1 VYDFFVSLLNPLMWG
16 EAWVMNAWHSLFTLI
31 GIPYDSGW
39 GWALSIVGLTVVVRF
54 LMIPLFVKQI
64 HASRRM
70 QLIQPEMQKIQAKY
84 KGKSDPESRQ
94 KMTSETMDLY
104 KRTGSNP
111 FSSCLPIL
119 LQSPFFFAL
128 FQLLNNLPHVA
139 SGAHAPIGPIT
150 PDVASVIEKSTIF
163 GAQLSAT
170 FVGSEDLNVK
180 ILTAVLIVLM
190 SLSTFTTQRQLMR
203 KNMPD
208 AALDN
213 PYMKQQKVI
222 LYLMPIFF
230 AISGINF
237 PIGVLLYWLT
247 TNVWSMGQQFYV
259 IRRMPA
265 PGSAAERAY
274 EERQKK
280 RGKTIKKLHIPGLGD
295 TTRTRCRRLPRA
307 VSGSSPRARS
317 APSVG
322 RPAGLVDRTTARVAR
337 TVPAE
342 LLRSPGLTGRR
353 RRTRRPNPPRRT
365 GQGPGPVVGRMLGV
379 PAVPARGPRRDRTAN
394 ASNPNGRSR
403 SPTLP
408 ARSSRRTRP
417 SARRVRPALGGP
429 RVARPPRTRPE
440 PVPPTGYACE
450 DELVPAP
457 AARCATPLEPWT
469 PRTRDTAGPG
479 PAPADRSGVA
489 R

>member
-16 EAWVMNAWHSLFTLI
+16 EAWVMTAWHQLFVWL
-31 GIPYDSGW
+31 GIPYEDGW

-64 HASRRM
+64 HSSRRM

-94 KMTSETMDLY
+94 KMTQETMDLY

-128 FQLLNNLPHVA
+128 FQVLNNLPHVA
-139 SGAHAPIGPIT
+139 SGAHPPIGPIT
-150 PDVASVIEKSTIF
+150 PEVASVIEKSTIF
-163 GAQLSAT
+163 GAQLSST
-170 FVGSEDLNVK
+170 FLGSSDLNVK

-190 SLSTFTTQRQLMR
+190 SVSTFTTQRQLMR

-274 EERQKK
+274 EERQRK

-295 TTRTRCRRLPRA
+295 TTTDQPDVQDALPEAPKGGQRQQPKGKKRSKRSA
-307 VSGSSPRARS
+307 GGGPTDGAGSSGADGTGSPGDEA
-317 APSVG
+317 
-322 RPAGLVDRTTARVAR
+322 DRTGGPNSPDGSTPQDAPTEPSSPANGSEAPARPTGQRQQPKRQKQKPRPKQPQGQQVKR
-337 TVPAE
+337 QTDP
-342 LLRSPGLTGRR
+342 PGK
-353 RRTRRPNPPRRT
+353 RRPEGGTP
-365 GQGPGPVVGRMLGV
+365 
-379 PAVPARGPRRDRTAN
+379 
-394 ASNPNGRSR
+394 
-403 SPTLP
+403 SP
-408 ARSSRRTRP
+408 
-417 SARRVRPALGGP
+417 
-429 RVARPPRTRPE
+429 
-440 PVPPTGYACE
+440 
-450 DELVPAP
+450 D
-457 AARCATPLEPWT
+457 AA
-469 PRTRDTAGPG
+469 
-479 PAPADRSGVA
+479 
-489 R
+489 

>member
-1 VYDFFVSLLNPLMWG
+1 MYDFFVSLLNPLMWG
-16 EAWVMNAWHSLFTLI
+16 EAWVMTAWHQLFVWL
-31 GIPYDSGW
+31 GIPYENGW

-64 HASRRM
+64 HSSRRM

-94 KMTSETMDLY
+94 KMTQETMDLY

-128 FQLLNNLPHVA
+128 FQVLNNLPHVA
-139 SGAHAPIGPIT
+139 SGAHPPIGPIT
-150 PDVASVIEKSTIF
+150 PEVASVIEKSTIF
-163 GAQLSAT
+163 GAQLSST
-170 FVGSEDLNVK
+170 FLGSSDLNVK

-190 SLSTFTTQRQLMR
+190 SVSTFTTQRQLMR

-274 EERQKK
+274 EERQRK

-295 TTRTRCRRLPRA
+295 TTTDQPDVQDALPEAPKGGQRQQPKGKKRSKRSA
-307 VSGSSPRARS
+307 GGGPTDGAGSSGADGTGSPGDEA
-317 APSVG
+317 
-322 RPAGLVDRTTARVAR
+322 DRTGGPNSPDGSTPQDAPTEPSSPANGSEAPAR
-337 TVPAE
+337 TTGQRQQPKRQKQKPRPKQPQGQQVKRQTDP
-342 LLRSPGLTGRR
+342 PGK
-353 RRTRRPNPPRRT
+353 RRPEGGTP
-365 GQGPGPVVGRMLGV
+365 
-379 PAVPARGPRRDRTAN
+379 
-394 ASNPNGRSR
+394 
-403 SPTLP
+403 SP
-408 ARSSRRTRP
+408 
-417 SARRVRPALGGP
+417 
-429 RVARPPRTRPE
+429 
-440 PVPPTGYACE
+440 
-450 DELVPAP
+450 D
-457 AARCATPLEPWT
+457 AA
-469 PRTRDTAGPG
+469 
-479 PAPADRSGVA
+479 
-489 R
+489 

>member
-31 GIPYDSGW
+31 GIPYESGW

-170 FVGSEDLNVK
+170 FVGSDDLNVK

-274 EERQKK
+274 EERQRK
-280 RGKTIKKLHIPGLGD
+280 RGKTIKKLHIPGLGN
-295 TTRTRCRRLPRA
+295 TTTDQPDVQDALPEAPKSGQRQQPKGKKRA
-307 VSGSSPRARS
+307 KRGPTTGPGGPEDGAGGAEGSDGAGAGSGGDGATPQDAPVEPTSSKGSGSGGGSGAGGSGGSGGSGAGASTRPNGQRQQPKRQKQKPNTPRSKQPQNQAKRQASP
-317 APSVG
+317 
-322 RPAGLVDRTTARVAR
+322 
-337 TVPAE
+337 
-342 LLRSPGLTGRR
+342 PG
-353 RRTRRPNPPRRT
+353 TRRPEGGAPTPD
-365 GQGPGPVVGRMLGV
+365 
-379 PAVPARGPRRDRTAN
+379 PA
-394 ASNPNGRSR
+394 
-403 SPTLP
+403 
-408 ARSSRRTRP
+408 
-417 SARRVRPALGGP
+417 
-429 RVARPPRTRPE
+429 
-440 PVPPTGYACE
+440 
-450 DELVPAP
+450 
-457 AARCATPLEPWT
+457 
-469 PRTRDTAGPG
+469 
-479 PAPADRSGVA
+479 
-489 R
+489 

>member
-1 VYDFFVSLLNPLMWG
+1 MYDFFVSLLNPLMWG
-16 EAWVMNAWHSLFTLI
+16 EAWVMTAWHQLFVWL
-31 GIPYDSGW
+31 GIPYEDGW

-64 HASRRM
+64 HSSRRM

-94 KMTSETMDLY
+94 KMTQETMDLY

-128 FQLLNNLPHVA
+128 FQVLNNLPHVA
-139 SGAHAPIGPIT
+139 SGAHPPIGPIT
-150 PDVASVIEKSTIF
+150 PEVASVIEKSTIF
-163 GAQLSAT
+163 GAQLSST
-170 FVGSEDLNVK
+170 FLGSSDLNVK

-190 SLSTFTTQRQLMR
+190 SVSTFTTQRQLMR

-247 TNVWSMGQQFYV
+247 TNIWSMGQQFYV

-274 EERQKK
+274 EERQRK

-295 TTRTRCRRLPRA
+295 TTTDQPDVQDALPEAPKGGQRQQPKGKKRSKRSA
-307 VSGSSPRARS
+307 GGGPTDGAGSSGADGTGSPGDEA
-317 APSVG
+317 
-322 RPAGLVDRTTARVAR
+322 DRTGGPNSPDGSTPQDAPTEPSSPANGSEAPARPTGQRQQPKRQKQKPRPKQPQGQQVKR
-337 TVPAE
+337 QTDP
-342 LLRSPGLTGRR
+342 PGK
-353 RRTRRPNPPRRT
+353 RRPEGGTP
-365 GQGPGPVVGRMLGV
+365 
-379 PAVPARGPRRDRTAN
+379 
-394 ASNPNGRSR
+394 
-403 SPTLP
+403 SP
-408 ARSSRRTRP
+408 
-417 SARRVRPALGGP
+417 
-429 RVARPPRTRPE
+429 
-440 PVPPTGYACE
+440 
-450 DELVPAP
+450 D
-457 AARCATPLEPWT
+457 AA
-469 PRTRDTAGPG
+469 
-479 PAPADRSGVA
+479 
-489 R
+489 

>member
-1 VYDFFVSLLNPLMWG
+1 VYDFFVNLLSPLMWG
-16 EAWVMNAWHSLFTLI
+16 EAWVMTAWHQLFVWL
-31 GIPYDSGW
+31 GIPYESGW

-64 HASRRM
+64 HSSRRM
-70 QLIQPEMQKIQAKY
+70 QMIQPEMQKIQAKY

-94 KMTSETMDLY
+94 KMTQETMDLY

-128 FQLLNNLPHVA
+128 FQVLNNLPHVA
-139 SGAHAPIGPIT
+139 TGAHPPIGPIT
-150 PDVASVIEKSTIF
+150 PEVASVIEKSTIF

-170 FVGSEDLNVK
+170 FVSSPDLNVK
-180 ILTAVLIVLM
+180 ILTAVLIILM

-274 EERQKK
+274 EERQRK

-295 TTRTRCRRLPRA
+295 TTTDQADVQDAVTEGPKTGQRQQPKGKKRAKRGPTGGPGDGLGNGNAGTDATGSNGSPEDRGATPQDAPGDPAPTNGSGPKTPSGTAPRPTTQRQQPKRQKQKPSSTRPKQPQGQAKRQANP
-307 VSGSSPRARS
+307 
-317 APSVG
+317 
-322 RPAGLVDRTTARVAR
+322 
-337 TVPAE
+337 
-342 LLRSPGLTGRR
+342 PG
-353 RRTRRPNPPRRT
+353 TRRP
-365 GQGPGPVVGRMLGV
+365 
-379 PAVPARGPRRDRTAN
+379 D
-394 ASNPNGRSR
+394 
-403 SPTLP
+403 
-408 ARSSRRTRP
+408 
-417 SARRVRPALGGP
+417 GG
-429 RVARPPRTRPE
+429 
-440 PVPPTGYACE
+440 
-450 DELVPAP
+450 
-457 AARCATPLEPWT
+457 T
-469 PRTRDTAGPG
+469 PRPD
-479 PAPADRSGVA
+479 PA
-489 R
+489 

>member
-1 VYDFFVSLLNPLMWG
+1 V
-16 EAWVMNAWHSLFTLI
+16 A
-31 GIPYDSGW
+31 GIPYESGW

-64 HASRRM
+64 HSSRRM

-94 KMTSETMDLY
+94 KMTQETMDLY

-128 FQLLNNLPHVA
+128 FQVLNNLPHVA
-139 SGAHAPIGPIT
+139 TGAHQPIGPIT
-150 PDVASVIEKSTIF
+150 PEVASVIEKSTIF
-163 GAQLSAT
+163 GAQLSST
-170 FVGSEDLNVK
+170 FVGTSDLNVK

-190 SLSTFTTQRQLMR
+190 SASTFTTQRQLMR

-213 PYMKQQKVI
+213 PYMKQQKII

-274 EERQKK
+274 EARQKK

-295 TTRTRCRRLPRA
+295 TTTDQPDVQDALPEAPKSGQRQQPKGKKRSKRGPSGGPGEGGA
-307 VSGSSPRARS
+307 ASTADGSASTNGSGSGSGSSTPQDAPADAPANGAGDAGSSSGAAATGGSARPAGQRQQPKRQKQKPSSARPKQPQGQVKREPNSPTTRRPDQS
-317 APSVG
+317 APSPD
-322 RPAGLVDRTTARVAR
+322 PA
-337 TVPAE
+337 
-342 LLRSPGLTGRR
+342 
-353 RRTRRPNPPRRT
+353 
-365 GQGPGPVVGRMLGV
+365 
-379 PAVPARGPRRDRTAN
+379 
-394 ASNPNGRSR
+394 
-403 SPTLP
+403 
-408 ARSSRRTRP
+408 
-417 SARRVRPALGGP
+417 
-429 RVARPPRTRPE
+429 
-440 PVPPTGYACE
+440 
-450 DELVPAP
+450 
-457 AARCATPLEPWT
+457 
-469 PRTRDTAGPG
+469 
-479 PAPADRSGVA
+479 
-489 R
+489 